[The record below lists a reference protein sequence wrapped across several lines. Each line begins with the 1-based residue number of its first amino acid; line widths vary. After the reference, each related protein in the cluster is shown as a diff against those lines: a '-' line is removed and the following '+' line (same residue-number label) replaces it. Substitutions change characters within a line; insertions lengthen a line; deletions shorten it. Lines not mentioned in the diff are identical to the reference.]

1 MKMPIKTLRKWV
13 VGHLGT
19 YGRPAIFK
27 KALKDKAF
35 LNKYFL
41 LSRSQG
47 CSTELRSVDLLTRI
61 FK

>member
-19 YGRPAIFK
+19 YGRPTIFK
-27 KALKDKAF
+27 KAF

-47 CSTELRSVDLLTRI
+47 CSTELRSVDLLTYSNI
-61 FK
+61 